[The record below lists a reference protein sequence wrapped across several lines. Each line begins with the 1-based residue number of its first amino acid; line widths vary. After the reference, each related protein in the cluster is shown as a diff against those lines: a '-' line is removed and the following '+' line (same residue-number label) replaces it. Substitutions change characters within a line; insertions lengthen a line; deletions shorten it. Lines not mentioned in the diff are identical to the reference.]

1 MNGSAHQAVH
11 RGLAAIADRDAAFN
25 CFTAVTRGRALADA
39 DKADRTGSPLAGM
52 TFAVKNLF
60 DVAGEVTLAGS
71 IILRDQPPATR
82 DAFLVERLRD
92 AGAALLGALNMD
104 EFAYGFSTENH
115 HYGPTRNPHDPGRI
129 AGGSSGGSAAAVAA
143 GLVDVAL
150 GSDTNGSIRIPAS
163 LCGVYG
169 LKPTF
174 GRLSRRGAFP
184 FVASLDHTG
193 HFAASLGDLARAFDA
208 MQGHDPEDPAI
219 LDMPPAASVAAL
231 VDDGRPLRV
240 ARLGGWFASV
250 MTAEVAEAMDRIAA
264 AAGADRTVE
273 LRGAEAARS
282 AAFVISAAEGG
293 QLHRERLRTRPQDF
307 DPATRDRLFAGA
319 LLPAAAIIQAQRV
332 RTWFRAQA
340 AKLFTEYD
348 LLLAPATF
356 TTAPEVGQGS
366 VAVGGKSIAVRANL
380 GLYTQ
385 PISFIGLPV
394 LTAPIAGAG
403 LPVGVQIIAPPWE
416 EESAFRLAARLERL
430 GALTACRAGSPAEP
444 SARSMDAIGGS
455 GASTPGVSGMEGDIG
470 HSPSFR

>member
-1 MNGSAHQAVH
+1 MSGLARQAVL
-11 RGLAAIADRDAAFN
+11 RSLAAIADRDAAFN
-25 CFTAVTRGRALADA
+25 CFTSVQPERALADA
-39 DKADRTGSPLAGM
+39 DRADRTGAPLAGL

-60 DVAGEVTLAGS
+60 DIAGEVTLAGS
-71 IILRDQPPATR
+71 IILKDEPPAAR
-82 DAFLVERLRD
+82 DAFLVERLRS
-92 AGAALLGALNMD
+92 AGAALLGTLNMD

-115 HYGPTRNPHDPGRI
+115 HYGPTRNPHDPARI

-193 HFAASLGDLARAFDA
+193 HFAASLDGLAHAFDA
-208 MQGHDPEDPAI
+208 MQGHDPEDPAM

-231 VDDGRPLRV
+231 ADNGRPLRV

-250 MTAEVAEAMDRIAA
+250 MTTEVAEAMDRIAA
-264 AAGADRTVE
+264 AAGADRTVD

-282 AAFVISAAEGG
+282 AAFTISAAEGG
-293 QLHRERLRTRPQDF
+293 QLHSERLRTRPQDF

-319 LLPAAAIIQAQRV
+319 LLPAAAVLQAQRV
-332 RTWFRAQA
+332 RTWFRDQA
-340 AKLFTEYD
+340 AKLFAEHD

-356 TTAPEVGQGS
+356 TTAPEIGQAS
-366 VAVGGKSIAVRANL
+366 VTVDGRTIPVRANL

-394 LTAPIAGAG
+394 LTAPVAVAG
-403 LPVGVQIIAPPWE
+403 LPIGVQIIAPPWKE
-416 EESAFRLAARLERL
+416 EAAFHLAIRLERIGEL
-430 GALTACRAGSPAEP
+430 MVRRAGSAVKP
-444 SARSMDAIGGS
+444 SG
-455 GASTPGVSGMEGDIG
+455 
-470 HSPSFR
+470 